1 MRSSFLW
8 LLFVPAALQAQ
19 QAICVRHLVV
29 PGYPGLAR
37 WTQLQGSISVAVEI
51 SSNGKVLAAK
61 AAGGH
66 PPLMRATEDNVRQWT
81 FGPFPKGR
89 KFPVK
94 HKIVYTYKLEG
105 KPAYNDA
112 VLTVVFDLP
121 DQVQITT
128 NPPQVQDVL
137 FNRGPLAQP

>member
-1 MRSSFLW
+1 
-8 LLFVPAALQAQ
+8 
-19 QAICVRHLVV
+19 
-29 PGYPGLAR
+29 
-37 WTQLQGSISVAVEI
+37 
-51 SSNGKVLAAK
+51 
-61 AAGGH
+61 
-66 PPLMRATEDNVRQWT
+66 MRATEDNVRQWT